1 MKKYYKDFS
10 IMSMAEAL
18 DVSREAYYKS
28 LRSNRKE
35 FIEKEDL
42 IKNSILKIWE
52 ESFKIY
58 GLRRI
63 LVELKKTF
71 PEIGKRKVRRFMKE
85 LKIKGKQEI
94 KYRITTTD
102 SNHNMSVAPNIL
114 EQDFYTGEPNKV
126 WVSDVTFIKS
136 KYGWLYLC
144 VIIDLFSRKVV
155 GRALSNLNDAELILK
170 TLQRAVNKRNP
181 KSGLIFHSDRGSNYC
196 SKKVID
202 YLEMNHIIRSNSRKG
217 NCWDNSVSESFFS
230 TLKRE
235 MPYNVFHDLENASV
249 HVFSFIDQFYN
260 CKRIHSY
267 LGYVNPVRFENEN
280 SVN

>member
-10 IMSMAEAL
+10 IKSMAEAL
-18 DVSREAYYKS
+18 EVSREAYYKS
-28 LRSNRKE
+28 LRIKDQIK
-35 FIEKEDL
+35 IEKE
-42 IKNSILKIWE
+42 NILKDAIYKIWE
-52 ESFKIY
+52 DSLMIY

-63 LVELKKTF
+63 LEEVKKIY
-71 PEIGKRKVRRFMKE
+71 PEVGKRKVRRLMKE
-85 LKIKGKQEI
+85 LKIKGKKDI
-94 KYRITTTD
+94 KFKVSTTD
-102 SNHNMSVAPNIL
+102 SNHNLMVAPNIL
-114 EQDFYTGEPNKV
+114 DRKFCVSEPNQA
-126 WVSDVTFIKS
+126 WVSDVTFIRC

-155 GRALSNLNDAELILK
+155 GRALSNVNDAELILK

-230 TLKRE
+230 TIKRE
-235 MPYNVFHDLENASV
+235 MPYNVFHDLENATF
-249 HVFSFIDQFYN
+249 HVFSFIDDFYN

-267 LGYVNPVRFENEN
+267 LGYVNPDRFEYEN